1 MMAPDGSDV
10 TRITDCPSSEF
21 NPFRLP
27 DGSQVTFSWPFEST
41 AEIYVID
48 ANDIYDCSDQ
58 VQLTDAPG
66 NDYVGTWSPDGAK

>member
-27 DGSQVTFSWPFEST
+27 DGSQVTFSSGQSRLKLPFRTSVHKASE
-41 AEIYVID
+41 
-48 ANDIYDCSDQ
+48 
-58 VQLTDAPG
+58 
-66 NDYVGTWSPDGAK
+66 W